1 MGTIKENLYE
11 INKRIKAS
19 AEKAG
24 RNYDDIKLIA
34 VTKTVDTDRVEE
46 AIEAGIES
54 AGENKPQELSRK
66 YEILGDAV
74 KWHQIGTLQKNK
86 VKYIIDKACMIHSIE
101 SISLAEE
108 INKRAQAKDI
118 KMDCLV
124 QVNISGEE
132 SKHGVS
138 PEEAMSII
146 KYISENCQY
155 VKIKGL
161 MTMAPFDA
169 SEDEIRR
176 VFRGLKELSE
186 KIDNENIENV
196 EMKELSMGMTNDF
209 EIAIEEGATM
219 VRIGTAIFGKRDY
232 DKKQ

>member
-24 RNYDDIKLIA
+24 RNYNDIKLIA